1 MKIVIFTSNAIRHKF
16 VANSIS
22 ETVDDCLVIVE
33 SKPHDSIE
41 FESNA
46 NPTLIQSHFY
56 ERYKTESEFFKG
68 NDFFRGKTIPIMY
81 PEANLSYVKDVIQKF
96 QPDVIVV
103 FGSSILKNDMINLV
117 PSGKIVNMHLGLSPY
132 YRGSGTNFWP
142 FVNDELEYV
151 GATILHIDPG
161 VDTGDIITHVQPNF
175 EVNDNVH
182 TIGCKVIKKGTK
194 ALIQILD
201 SLKKGN
207 KLIRVKQ
214 WKISNEKYYRM
225 KDFDEESLKIYKK
238 NLEDNIVEKY
248 LNSSKKKIDLIST
261 TF

>member
-1 MKIVIFTSNAIRHKF
+1 

-22 ETVDDCLVIVE
+22 EIVDDCLVIVE

-41 FESNA
+41 FESTA

-56 ERYKTESEFFKG
+56 ERYKTESKFFKG
-68 NDFFRGKTIPIMY
+68 NDFFRGKTIPMMY
-81 PEANLSYVKDVIQKF
+81 QEANLSYAKDAIQKF
-96 QPDVIVV
+96 QPDAIFV
-103 FGSSILKNDMINLV
+103 FGSSILKNDILDLV
-117 PSGKIVNMHLGLSPY
+117 QPGKIVNMHLGLSPY

-194 ALIQILD
+194 TLIQILD

-207 KLIRVKQ
+207 TIIRVKQ
-214 WKISNEKYYRM
+214 WKIPNEKYYRM

-238 NLEDNIVEKY
+238 NLEDKIIEKY
-248 LNSSKKKIDLIST
+248 LNSPKKKIDLVST

>member
-16 VANSIS
+16 VANSIC

-56 ERYKTESEFFKG
+56 ERYKTESKFFKG
-68 NDFFRGKTIPIMY
+68 NDFFRGKTIPIIY
-81 PEANLSYVKDVIQKF
+81 REGNLSYIKDVIQKF
-96 QPDVIVV
+96 QPDAIII
-103 FGSSILKNDMINLV
+103 FGSSILKNDTINLV
-117 PSGKIVNMHLGLSPY
+117 PSGKIINMHLGLSPY

-175 EVNDNVH
+175 EVDDNVH

-194 ALIQILD
+194 SLIQILG

-225 KDFDEESLKIYKK
+225 KDFDEESLKRYKK
-238 NLEDNIVEKY
+238 NLEDKIVEKY
-248 LNSSKKKIDLIST
+248 LNSSKTKIDLITT